1 MLIDKQSLLIDT
13 QKDDTMSGKVVEL
26 VCLLKRKDNRTLTKF
41 LEVLE
46 ELEYDE
52 VANVLKTHNTY
63 VGECSKYKQHLRR

>member
-1 MLIDKQSLLIDT
+1 MTRSFLPWWRRWLVRARSPRRQSHRDQRGPWRQRL
-13 QKDDTMSGKVVEL
+13 
-26 VCLLKRKDNRTLTKF
+26 F

-63 VGECSKYKQHLRR
+63 VGE